1 MANLKNIPLP
11 SNVHFGLFFSI
22 LFLVISL
29 ILFINR
35 YTILAIIM
43 ALLFVIFLSLTL
55 CKSPI
60 LTPLNKGWMLFGLAI
75 GKIINPLV
83 LGFIFFIL
91 ITPVSLFFK
100 VVGRDEL
107 RLKQINK
114 KSFWVIRSSKKIHAE
129 SFKDQF

>member
-100 VVGRDEL
+100 VIGRDEL

-114 KSFWVIRSSKKIHAE
+114 KSFWVIRSSKKIHAK

>member
-11 SNVHFGLFFSI
+11 SNFHFGLFFSI
-22 LFLVISL
+22 LFLVISF
-29 ILFINR
+29 ILFINQ
-35 YTILAIIM
+35 YTILAVIM

-60 LTPLNKGWMLFGLAI
+60 LTPLNKGWMLFGLTI
-75 GKIINPLV
+75 GKIINPII

>member
-100 VVGRDEL
+100 VIGRDEL

>member
-22 LFLVISL
+22 LFLVISF
-29 ILFINR
+29 ILFINQ
-35 YTILAIIM
+35 YTILAVIM

-114 KSFWVIRSSKKIHAE
+114 KSFWVIRSSKKIHAK

>member
-22 LFLVISL
+22 LFLVISF
-29 ILFINR
+29 ILFINQ
-35 YTILAIIM
+35 YTILAVIM

>member
-1 MANLKNIPLP
+1 MANLKNITLP
-11 SNVHFGLFFSI
+11 SNFHFGLFFSI
-22 LFLVISL
+22 LFLVISF
-29 ILFINR
+29 ILFINQ
-35 YTILAIIM
+35 YTILAVIM

-60 LTPLNKGWMLFGLAI
+60 LTPLNKGWMLFGLDI

-114 KSFWVIRSSKKIHAE
+114 KSFWVIRSSKKIHAK

>member
-114 KSFWVIRSSKKIHAE
+114 KSFWVIRSSKKIHAK

>member
-1 MANLKNIPLP
+1 MANLKNITLP
-11 SNVHFGLFFSI
+11 SNFHFGLFFSI
-22 LFLVISL
+22 LFLVISF
-29 ILFINR
+29 ILFINQ
-35 YTILAIIM
+35 YTILAVIM

>member
-1 MANLKNIPLP
+1 MANLKNITLP
-11 SNVHFGLFFSI
+11 SNFHFGLFFSI

>member
-1 MANLKNIPLP
+1 MANLKNITLP
-11 SNVHFGLFFSI
+11 SNFHFGLFFSI
-22 LFLVISL
+22 LFLVISF
-29 ILFINR
+29 ILFINQ
-35 YTILAIIM
+35 YTILAVIM

-100 VVGRDEL
+100 VIGRDEL
-107 RLKQINK
+107 R
-114 KSFWVIRSSKKIHAE
+114 
-129 SFKDQF
+129 